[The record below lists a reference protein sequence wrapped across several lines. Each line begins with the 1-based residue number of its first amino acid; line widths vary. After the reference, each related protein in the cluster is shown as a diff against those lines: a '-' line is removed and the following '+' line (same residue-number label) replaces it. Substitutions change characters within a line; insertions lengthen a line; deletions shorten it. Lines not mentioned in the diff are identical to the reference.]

1 MVIHF
6 IEKTGVGYLR
16 RDVLG
21 GMNGVEREASEERNG
36 GKRVVSEPWCDW
48 TVKKTVPGREHSKC

>member
-36 GKRVVSEPWCDW
+36 GKRVVSEP
-48 TVKKTVPGREHSKC
+48 